1 MNKMIITA
9 AALIF
14 TLSGTA
20 AYAATDSQ
28 TATYIVASTSAGSAE
43 SQTDPAE
50 NSFVMTSPSDS
61 DIYYG
66 AIPNEAETGNNDV
79 MHLEK
84 YYGKNGYPDYI
95 SYIICTGVSSPGFD
109 PTQGA
114 PDGGFTETY
123 FYDIGLTEKTQENMD
138 AVLAVA
144 SDNCNITFYECDF
157 SYNEREAAFN
167 ELGAKDYKGAHIMMS
182 QESQYVLIYIPD
194 DADYKNDIPLYD
206 GMVKILSTSELE
218 YDTGIGTTGT
228 IGATTGFVQPE
239 IGYESYSSADGVTA
253 QDNTWVWF
261 AVAGIAVFAV
271 VGAVFIIRRN
281 NVRINS
287 DGSAEA
293 VSVAT
298 KADVEKAVSDSAEA
312 PSAELKDKIM
322 KNI

>member
-1 MNKMIITA
+1 MRKILITA
-9 AALIF
+9 AALVF
-14 TLSGTA
+14 ALSGTA
-20 AYAATDSQ
+20 AYASTESQ

-50 NSFVMTSPSDS
+50 NSSATSSAGDTN
-61 DIYYG
+61 IFYG
-66 AIPNEAETGNNDV
+66 AETGNNDV
-79 MHLEK
+79 IHLEK
-84 YYGKNGYPDYI
+84 HYGKNGYPDYI

-123 FYDIGLTEKTQENMD
+123 YYDIGLTEKTQENMD

-157 SYNEREAAFN
+157 SYNERETVFY

-182 QESQYVLIYIPD
+182 QESQYVLIYIPN

-228 IGATTGFVQPE
+228 IGATTGLGQPE
-239 IGYESYSSADGVTA
+239 IGYESYNYADAPA
-253 QDNTWVWF
+253 QNNTWVWF

-271 VGAVFIIRRN
+271 VGAIFIIRRS

-298 KADVEKAVSDSAEA
+298 KADVEKAVSDSTEA

>member
-1 MNKMIITA
+1 MKKMIITA
-9 AALIF
+9 AALVF
-14 TLSGTA
+14 ALSGTA
-20 AYAATDSQ
+20 AYAATESQ
-28 TATYIVASTSAGSAE
+28 TATYIVASTSAANE
-43 SQTDPAE
+43 EAQTDPAE
-50 NSFVMTSPSDS
+50 NSAATSSAGDTN
-61 DIYYG
+61 IFYG
-66 AIPNEAETGNNDV
+66 AETGNNDV
-79 MHLEK
+79 IHLEK
-84 YYGKNGYPDYI
+84 HYGKNGYPDYI
-95 SYIICTGVSSPGFD
+95 SYIICTGVSSSGFD
-109 PTQGA
+109 PTQGE
-114 PDGGFTETY
+114 PDGGFAETY

-182 QESQYVLIYIPD
+182 QESQYILIYIPD

-206 GMVKILSTSELE
+206 GMVKILSTNELE

-228 IGATTGFVQPE
+228 TGATTGFGQPE
-239 IGYESYSSADGVTA
+239 IGYESYSYADGVTA

-312 PSAELKDKIM
+312 PSAELKNKIM